1 MSSSNKQVQPTPF
14 EAASPAAPVVSE
26 SASGERPPWLVP
38 ALGVLLLLAAIVIFW
53 LPAQVGEAP
62 SPAAPG
68 NSAPEPT
75 VQAPQVQPA
84 APSEAQ
90 DQASP
95 WSDAQL
101 AKLRKEAQDVLE
113 ALLEIQFDLQERGVE
128 QWGAE
133 AFSRATAAA
142 TAADEL
148 YRQREYPAATE
159 NYQAALLELQ
169 SLQARIPAEVDRLL
183 EETRLAIE
191 AGKETAAR
199 EALDLA
205 TVIEEENGALPG
217 LRERLS
223 KLPAL
228 MALRDQAASAEQVG
242 DLALAE
248 QRLEEATTLDPAHQ
262 GSAEELRRVA
272 ELHRRAR
279 FNSFMSDGYSAL
291 DEGQFDLARQA
302 FRQAAALNPGS
313 AETATALEDV
323 EAAQAARRLAGLRDQ
338 GRGNEQRERWSEAVK
353 LYEEALRLDA
363 NVVFAREGLQ
373 RSQPRAELDAKL
385 REIIAQPER
394 LSDTRIARDAQA
406 LLQQAEQVSTA
417 GPVLRK
423 QVDELRTLLEKANTQ
438 ITVTL
443 YSDSE
448 TEVVVQKVARRG
460 RFEQRQLSLRPGT
473 YVAVGSRAG
482 YRDIRQKFTV
492 SHEAGASPVTVICQE
507 PI

>member
-1 MSSSNKQVQPTPF
+1 
-14 EAASPAAPVVSE
+14 
-26 SASGERPPWLVP
+26 
-38 ALGVLLLLAAIVIFW
+38 
-53 LPAQVGEAP
+53 
-62 SPAAPG
+62 
-68 NSAPEPT
+68 
-75 VQAPQVQPA
+75 
-84 APSEAQ
+84 
-90 DQASP
+90 
-95 WSDAQL
+95 
-101 AKLRKEAQDVLE
+101 
-113 ALLEIQFDLQERGVE
+113 
-128 QWGAE
+128 
-133 AFSRATAAA
+133 
-142 TAADEL
+142 
-148 YRQREYPAATE
+148 
-159 NYQAALLELQ
+159 
-169 SLQARIPAEVDRLL
+169 
-183 EETRLAIE
+183 
-191 AGKETAAR
+191 
-199 EALDLA
+199 
-205 TVIEEENGALPG
+205 
-217 LRERLS
+217 
-223 KLPAL
+223 
-228 MALRDQAASAEQVG
+228 
-242 DLALAE
+242 
-248 QRLEEATTLDPAHQ
+248 
-262 GSAEELRRVA
+262 VA

-448 TEVVVQKVARRG
+448 TEVVVQKVARLG